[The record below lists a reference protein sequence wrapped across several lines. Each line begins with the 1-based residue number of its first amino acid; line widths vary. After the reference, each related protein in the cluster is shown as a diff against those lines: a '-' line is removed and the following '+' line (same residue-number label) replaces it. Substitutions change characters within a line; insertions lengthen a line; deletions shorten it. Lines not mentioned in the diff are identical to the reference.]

1 MARPKKVVEV
11 EAPVVEEAETVVS
24 GVDIGTED
32 QSVVFVDEFPNTE
45 TELMNDLAARIFEGQ
60 SPDLPLNERVR
71 RIRNAIIERGWESLL
86 PLLII
91 PAKGFERYL

>member
-1 MARPKKVVEV
+1 MPRPKKK
-11 EAPVVEEAETVVS
+11 A
-24 GVDIGTED
+24 
-32 QSVVFVDEFPNTE
+32 DESKNIEQTH
-45 TELMNDLAARIFEGQ
+45 MNDLAARIFEGQ

-71 RIRNAIIERGWESLL
+71 RIKNAVIERGWESLL

>member
-1 MARPKKVVEV
+1 MPRPKKKVEVVE
-11 EAPVVEEAETVVS
+11 PVVS
-24 GVDIGTED
+24 GFDAGLED
-32 QSVVFVDEFPNTE
+32 QTVVFVDESKNIE
-45 TELMNDLAARIFEGQ
+45 QAHMNDLAARIFDGQ

-71 RIRNAIIERGWESLL
+71 RIKNAVIERGWESLL

>member
-1 MARPKKVVEV
+1 MARPRKNV
-11 EAPVVEEAETVVS
+11 EAEAPIA
-24 GVDIGTED
+24 GVDGIGED
-32 QSVVFVDEFPNTE
+32 QIGEFVEPESTIPDGTDD
-45 TELMNDLAARIFEGQ
+45 MNDLAARIFEGQ

-71 RIRNAIIERGWESLL
+71 RIKNAVIERGWGGLL